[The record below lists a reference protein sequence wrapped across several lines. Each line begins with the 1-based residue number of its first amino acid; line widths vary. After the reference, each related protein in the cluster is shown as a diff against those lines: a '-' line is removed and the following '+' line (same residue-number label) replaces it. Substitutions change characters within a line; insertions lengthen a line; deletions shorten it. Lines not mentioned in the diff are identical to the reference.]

1 MKICDPSGFS
11 PQIPFILQNVPLLK
25 PFWLF
30 WAEVLHQHPGLWL
43 KYSLNHEPWIF
54 CEMLL
59 LRFSFKLY
67 IPYPYVCIFINLS
80 LYAQNMPLPTPWNQ
94 WKITKDEEGHRE
106 RNHKCAWSWPLVAS
120 QPLQAWIQEGL
131 CSNSTHTPQDE
142 LSSIVG
148 LEFKGWNGLTLLV
161 PVIIILLGR

>member
-59 LRFSFKLY
+59 FHFSFKLY

-94 WKITKDEEGHRE
+94 WKIMKDEEGHRE

-120 QPLQAWIQEGL
+120 PHSRHEFRRACAVTAPLHL
-131 CSNSTHTPQDE
+131 RMNSRA
-142 LSSIVG
+142 
-148 LEFKGWNGLTLLV
+148 LLDGSLRDGTV
-161 PVIIILLGR
+161 WPS

>member
-106 RNHKCAWSWPLVAS
+106 RNHKCAWSWPWGPHSHCRHEFRRACAVTVPIHLRM
-120 QPLQAWIQEGL
+120 
-131 CSNSTHTPQDE
+131 NSPA
-142 LSSIVG
+142 
-148 LEFKGWNGLTLLV
+148 LLDWSLRDGTV
-161 PVIIILLGR
+161 WPS